1 VKKSTK
7 LFTQVLLG
15 TVATTVAIQ
24 PAAAE
29 GFEVAQV
36 SNGGQQPL
44 VSNPPVSISD
54 TPVGT
59 TAPTAPSR
67 ARAVAPPVG
76 DISVS
81 NMDAATPVIKLDSD
95 ARVSIVLKEA
105 PVREVLEMLS
115 RAAGL
120 NLAYAGATTSSNP
133 NDPAGA
139 APKEPTISL
148 NLKNEPVENA
158 FNYVLQ
164 ISGYEA
170 SRVGNTIFAG
180 PKLPDSIR
188 GTVVRTLR
196 MNQISAEA
204 ASGFLTTQGAETQL
218 SRERVQIQTFG
229 EGAAARTVETRTPE
243 ILNLRATEG
252 NAPLV
257 LKGLSI
263 STDSRLNSLTLVG
276 PLRKVEMATAM
287 LTRLD
292 ARRRQ
297 VALNVKI
304 IDVNLSN
311 SDDLRSSLSF
321 GTGNG
326 IVGVDNG
333 ATVYN
338 YGGYNPAKP
347 SQITGGYTAQPIVT
361 LPNYGTPFIDNIP
374 NAPYSS
380 TGVNAGPTPVGD
392 TPLAF
397 GIPYSRAPFSPTE
410 NPFQPG
416 LTNYTPPVAATAT
429 TPAKLPTYTYSLP
442 TAAQIPS
449 KFLATLQAQIISG
462 NGKILTDPTMVVQE
476 GQTSKI
482 KLTQEVFGGYE
493 ITANSRK
500 PIIKNAGLT
509 LDIAVNRIDDNGF
522 VSVGVQPTVSSIGS
536 STQTVDGVI
545 TLLQERTLSSG
556 EIRLRDGQTLILSG
570 IIQESD
576 RTTVSKT
583 PILGDLPILG
593 ALFRSTNKVNQRQEV
608 IVLLTPQILNDGTN
622 QVNYTPGND
631 ARQLIQPR

>member
-1 VKKSTK
+1 VRKSTQ
-7 LFTQVLLG
+7 LFTQIILG
-15 TVATTVAIQ
+15 SIATTIAVQ
-24 PAAAE
+24 PVLAE
-29 GFEVAQV
+29 GMEIAQV

-44 VSNPPVSISD
+44 VPNPNVSVGD

-59 TAPTAPSR
+59 NPPAAPTR
-67 ARAVAPPVG
+67 TRAVAPPVG

-81 NMDAATPVIKLDSD
+81 NMDAATPLIKLDSD

-120 NLAYAGATTSSNP
+120 NLAYAGSTAAANP
-133 NDPAGA
+133 NDPSGA
-139 APKEPTISL
+139 TAKEPTISL

-188 GTVVRTLR
+188 GTVVRTIR

-276 PLRKVEMATAM
+276 PLRKVEMATSM

-304 IDVNLSN
+304 VDINLSN
-311 SDDLRSSLSF
+311 SDDLKSSLSF

-326 IVGVDNG
+326 FVGVDNG
-333 ATVYN
+333 AAVYN
-338 YGGYNPAKP
+338 YGGYNPPKATDVANGILSQPVGTIQIP
-347 SQITGGYTAQPIVT
+347 SFGTGGTT
-361 LPNYGTPFIDNIP
+361 LGGPSVFVPSPGGNLN
-374 NAPYSS
+374 
-380 TGVNAGPTPVGD
+380 PTPNFGSAD
-392 TPLAF
+392 SPFTPGVSSF
-397 GIPYSRAPFSPTE
+397 T
-410 NPFQPG
+410 PG
-416 LTNYTPPVAATAT
+416 VPATTNTTLVNGQAITTT
-429 TPAKLPTYTYSLP
+429 TPATPDRYTYSLP
-442 TAAQIPS
+442 GLYQYPS

-493 ITANSRK
+493 VSNNNRK

-522 VSVGVQPTVSSIGS
+522 VSVGVQPTVSAIGG
-536 STQTVDGVI
+536 TTRTIDGEI
-545 TLLQERTLSSG
+545 TLIQERTLSSG

-576 RTTVSKT
+576 RTSVTKT
-583 PILGDLPILG
+583 PILGDIPILG
-593 ALFRSTNKVNQRQEV
+593 ALFRSTSKTNQRQEV
-608 IVLLTPQILNDGTN
+608 IVLLTPQILNDSTN

-631 ARQLIQPR
+631 ARQVIQPR

>member
-1 VKKSTK
+1 VRKSTQ
-7 LFTQVLLG
+7 LFTQIILG
-15 TVATTVAIQ
+15 SIATTIAVQ
-24 PAAAE
+24 PVLAE
-29 GFEVAQV
+29 GMEIAQV

-44 VSNPPVSISD
+44 VPNPSISTTD
-54 TPVGT
+54 APVGT
-59 TAPTAPSR
+59 TAPVAPTR
-67 ARAVAPPVG
+67 GRAVAPPVG

-81 NMDAATPVIKLDSD
+81 NIDAASPIIKLDSD

-120 NLAYAGATTSSNP
+120 NLAYAGSTAPANP
-133 NDPAGA
+133 NDPNSA
-139 APKEPTISL
+139 APKEPTITL

-170 SRVGNTIFAG
+170 NRVGNTIFAG

-188 GTVVRTLR
+188 GTVVRTVR

-276 PLRKVEMATAM
+276 PLRKVEMATSM

-304 IDVNLSN
+304 IDINLSN
-311 SDDLRSSLSF
+311 SDDLKSSLSF

-326 IVGVDNG
+326 IIGVDNG
-333 ATVYN
+333 AAVYN
-338 YGGYNPAKP
+338 YGGYRPAGAANIANGFT
-347 SQITGGYTAQPIVT
+347 SQPIGQVSVPT
-361 LPNYGTPFIDNIP
+361 LGTG
-374 NAPYSS
+374 S
-380 TGVNAGPTPVGD
+380 TTV
-392 TPLAF
+392 
-397 GIPYSRAPFSPTE
+397 GIPGAFLPGAPGDGTGTTVRPNLGTE
-410 NPFQPG
+410 AVPFQPG
-416 LTNYTPPVAATAT
+416 VTNISPATAT
-429 TPAKLPTYTYSLP
+429 TPAIYTYTLP
-442 TAAQIPS
+442 GLYQTPS
-449 KFLATLQAQIISG
+449 KFLATLQAQIVSG
-462 NGKILTDPTMVVQE
+462 NGKILTDPTIVVQE

-493 ITANSRK
+493 LTVNSRK

-509 LDIAVNRIDDNGF
+509 LEIVVNRIDDNGF
-522 VSVGVQPTVSSIGS
+522 ISVGVQPTVSAIGGT
-536 STQTVDGVI
+536 TQTPDGVI

-576 RTTVSKT
+576 RTTVTKT
-583 PILGDLPILG
+583 PILGDIPILG
-593 ALFRSTNKVNQRQEV
+593 ALFRSTNKTNQRQEV
-608 IVLLTPQILNDGTN
+608 IVLLTPQILNDSTN

-631 ARQLIQPR
+631 ARQVIQPR

>member
-1 VKKSTK
+1 VRKSTQ
-7 LFTQVLLG
+7 LFTQIILG
-15 TVATTVAIQ
+15 SIATTIAVQ
-24 PAAAE
+24 PVLAE
-29 GFEVAQV
+29 GMEIAQV

-44 VSNPPVSISD
+44 VPNPSISTTD
-54 TPVGT
+54 APVGT
-59 TAPTAPSR
+59 TAPVAPTR
-67 ARAVAPPVG
+67 GRAVAPPVG

-81 NMDAATPVIKLDSD
+81 NIDAASPIIKLDSD

-120 NLAYAGATTSSNP
+120 NLAYAGSTAPANP
-133 NDPAGA
+133 NDPNSA
-139 APKEPTISL
+139 APKEPTITL

-170 SRVGNTIFAG
+170 NRVGNTIFAG

-188 GTVVRTLR
+188 GTVVRTVR

-276 PLRKVEMATAM
+276 PLRKVEMATSM

-304 IDVNLSN
+304 IDINLSN
-311 SDDLRSSLSF
+311 SDDLKSSLSF

-326 IVGVDNG
+326 IIGVDNG
-333 ATVYN
+333 AAVYN
-338 YGGYNPAKP
+338 YGGYRPAGAANIANGFT
-347 SQITGGYTAQPIVT
+347 SQPIGQVSVPT
-361 LPNYGTPFIDNIP
+361 LGTG
-374 NAPYSS
+374 S
-380 TGVNAGPTPVGD
+380 TTV
-392 TPLAF
+392 
-397 GIPYSRAPFSPTE
+397 GIPGAFLPGAPGDGTGTTVRPNLGTE
-410 NPFQPG
+410 AVPFQPG
-416 LTNYTPPVAATAT
+416 VTNISPATAT
-429 TPAKLPTYTYSLP
+429 TPAIYTYTLP
-442 TAAQIPS
+442 GLYQTPS
-449 KFLATLQAQIISG
+449 KFLATLQAQIVSG
-462 NGKILTDPTMVVQE
+462 NGKILTDPTIVVQE

-482 KLTQEVFGGYE
+482 KLTQEVFGGYD
-493 ITANSRK
+493 
-500 PIIKNAGLT
+500 L
-509 LDIAVNRIDDNGF
+509 
-522 VSVGVQPTVSSIGS
+522 GVQPTVSAIGGT
-536 STQTVDGVI
+536 TQTPDGVI

-576 RTTVSKT
+576 RTTVTKT
-583 PILGDLPILG
+583 PILGDIPILG
-593 ALFRSTNKVNQRQEV
+593 ALFRSTNKTNQRQEV
-608 IVLLTPQILNDGTN
+608 IVLLTPQILNDSTN

-631 ARQLIQPR
+631 ARQVIQPR

>member
-59 TAPTAPSR
+59 TAPVAPSR

-81 NMDAATPVIKLDSD
+81 NMDAATPVIKLDTD

-120 NLAYAGATTSSNP
+120 NLAYAGATASANP

-311 SDDLRSSLSF
+311 TDNLSSSLSF

-326 IVGVDNG
+326 IVGIDNG

-347 SQITGGYTAQPIVT
+347 ADIAGGFTSQPIGRVNIPT
-361 LPNYGTPFIDNIP
+361 LGPTNGATLGTPGVFLGGP
-374 NAPYSS
+374 NGA
-380 TGVNAGPTPVGD
+380 TPSVG
-392 TPLAF
+392 TA
-397 GIPYSRAPFSPTE
+397 E

-416 LTNYTPPVAATAT
+416 VTSSTGGT
-429 TPAKLPTYTYSLP
+429 TTYALPGLYQT
-442 TAAQIPS
+442 PS
-449 KFLATLQAQIISG
+449 KFLATLQAQIVSG

-522 VSVGVQPTVSSIGS
+522 ISVGVQPTVSAIGS
-536 STQTVDGVI
+536 STRTVDGDI
-545 TLLQERTLSSG
+545 TLLQERTLTSG

-570 IIQESD
+570 IIQEND

-593 ALFRSTNKVNQRQEV
+593 ALFRSTKKENQRQEV

-622 QVNYTPGND
+622 QVNFTPGND